1 MMSDQIQGNG
11 SIHNKVSEMRLEIN
25 DESNNP
31 NNQQHNFA
39 LVQYDL
45 SSRKLPESELIQD
58 EYLNENSYNIEKLI
72 FSDNLIKEISPL
84 FLKFYNLMFLD
95 LSKNNISKV
104 ENIHTLLNLEILI
117 LSQNNIKMIGTSFA
131 HLKKLKL
138 LDISYNQIY
147 INESSIK
154 VFKYNP
160 QIVSLSLEG
169 NLNYNFEV
177 IKYKCLET
185 LDSLE
190 VLDGVKIYMKRR
202 QGKSSSISSQHK
214 SSVKFLTKRGE
225 GKDVKKLKEY
235 IKHKKND
242 ILENEDVYNKEK
254 EKAKEITE
262 RIISTRKSMDNL
274 LSSYYY
280 NNKF

>member
-1 MMSDQIQGNG
+1 MMSDQNAGNG
-11 SIHNKVSEMRLEIN
+11 NGIPNQPSEMRLEIN
-25 DESNNP
+25 DESNN
-31 NNQQHNFA
+31 NQQENYA

-45 SSRKLPESELIQD
+45 SSRRLPDTELIQD
-58 EYLNENSYNIEKLI
+58 EYLNENSYNLEKLI
-72 FSDNLIKEISPL
+72 LTDNLIKEITPL

-104 ENIHTLLNLEILI
+104 ENIHTLLNLEIFI

-138 LDISYNQIY
+138 LDLSFNQIY
-147 INESSIK
+147 INEGSIK

-160 QIVSLSLEG
+160 HLVSLSLEG
-169 NLNYNFEV
+169 NLNYNFET

-190 VLDGVKIYMKRR
+190 ILDGVKIFKKRR
-202 QGKSSSISSQHK
+202 QGKSSSISGQPGPT
-214 SSVKFLTKRGE
+214 VKFLTKRGE
-225 GKDVKKLKEY
+225 GKDLKRLKEY

-242 ILENEDVYNKEK
+242 ILENQDVYTKEQ
-254 EKAKEITE
+254 ERAKEIST
-262 RIISTRKSMDNL
+262 RITSTRKSMDNL
-274 LSSYYY
+274 FSSYYY